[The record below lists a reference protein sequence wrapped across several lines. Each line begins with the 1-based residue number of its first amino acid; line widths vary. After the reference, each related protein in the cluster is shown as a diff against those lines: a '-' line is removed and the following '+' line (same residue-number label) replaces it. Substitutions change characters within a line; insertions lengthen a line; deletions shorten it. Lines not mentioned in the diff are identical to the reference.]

1 MARTITA
8 SPAVPRTPSARAA
21 TQLGARIRKARHEA
35 GLSLVQLAGTDVSRA
50 FLNQIELGQAR
61 PSTRTLQAIARR
73 LQQPI
78 EYFLED
84 PDLSRTALELALAEG
99 ETALRHGDPGRTKA
113 LMASLLERPHLP
125 IEPMVRV
132 QLLLGD
138 ALLRLQEVAEAV
150 PILED
155 ALRVAEQ
162 RNWPMLVAEIC
173 DRLGASEYR
182 RRRPVEAGRWFDRAL
197 SVYDHA
203 NMSYP
208 LLRARILGH
217 RANLAYVSGQ
227 PRQAIAGYE
236 AAIGAAEG
244 VMDMPALAGIYEGLA
259 MSFQQTGDPERALV
273 FAQRS
278 LRLWETLQDV
288 RMSAQLRNNMAEI
301 LLEEGRPD
309 EAERLFLEGH
319 AQLARIGDT
328 ELLPFLMAGAAEAA
342 LELGAIERAAEAS
355 GNALQAYQRSSDPLA
370 GVGVHRVAARVAFAS
385 GLFPESRQHFEHAL
399 QLATSIADAKAL
411 SKVAYEYARTLEA
424 MGETGLAALQYRQ
437 AYEARKLASAS

>member
-1 MARTITA
+1 MGRTSRPTA
-8 SPAVPRTPSARAA
+8 TTPSARAA
-21 TQLGARIRKARHEA
+21 SQLGARIRKARHDS
-35 GLSLVQLAGTDVSRA
+35 GLSLAQVAGKDLSRP

-61 PSTRTLQAIARR
+61 PSTKTLQAIARR
-73 LQQPI
+73 LQRPI

-99 ETALRHGDPGRTKA
+99 ETALRQGDAERTKA
-113 LMASLLERPHLP
+113 LMAGLLERPHLP
-125 IEPMVRV
+125 IEPLVRV

-138 ALLRLQEVAEAV
+138 ALLRLHQVAEAV

-162 RNWPMLVAEIC
+162 RKWPMLVAEIC
-173 DRLGASEYR
+173 DRLGSAEYR
-182 RRRPVEAGRWFDRAL
+182 QRRPVEAGRWFDRAL
-197 SVYDHA
+197 SAYDQA
-203 NMSYP
+203 RMSYP

-236 AAIGAAEG
+236 AAIEAAAG

-259 MSFQQTGDPERALV
+259 MSFQQTGDSERALV

-288 RMSAQLRNNMAEI
+288 RMSAQLRNNMAEV
-301 LLEEGRPD
+301 LLEEGRSE
-309 EAERLFLEGH
+309 EAERLYLEGH

-328 ELLPFLMAGAAEAA
+328 ELLPFLLAGAAEAA
-342 LELGAIERAAEAS
+342 LELGATERAAEAS
-355 GNALQAYQRSSDPLA
+355 GKALQAYAQSSDPLA
-370 GVGVHRVAARVAFAS
+370 GVAVHRVVARIAFAS
-385 GLFPESRQHFEHAL
+385 GLLRESREHFELAL
-399 QLATSIADAKAL
+399 QLATSIADAKAV

-424 MGETGLAALQYRQ
+424 IGETGLAALQYRQ